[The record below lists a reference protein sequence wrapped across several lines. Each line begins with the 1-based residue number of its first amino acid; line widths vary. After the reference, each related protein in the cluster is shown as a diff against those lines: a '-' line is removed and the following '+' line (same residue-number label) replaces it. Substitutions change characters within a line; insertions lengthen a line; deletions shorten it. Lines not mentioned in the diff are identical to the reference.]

1 MRGLLRSDG
10 SGAILFQRLLVV
22 VWRGWR
28 HWGGKL
34 TLIVCMQT
42 HHQSTYGA
50 LTSEVA
56 VTDDEIEAMIIDER
70 DPLVD
75 EWAFSGQD
83 DDGALLEPG
92 QIILKYATYE
102 ECRAI
107 VELAFEVL
115 EAQKRDFVELERF
128 DRGTEGM
135 QAAYKVVVMRDL
147 LRQVMPFYIK
157 LQQDSGSFCVNRARS
172 ASGK

>member
-1 MRGLLRSDG
+1 M
-10 SGAILFQRLLVV
+10 
-22 VWRGWR
+22 
-28 HWGGKL
+28 
-34 TLIVCMQT
+34 
-42 HHQSTYGA
+42 
-50 LTSEVA
+50 
-56 VTDDEIEAMIIDER
+56 TDDEIEAMIIDER
-70 DPLVD
+70 DALVD

-83 DDGALLEPG
+83 DDATLLEPG

-135 QAAYKVVVMRDL
+135 QAAYKVVVLRDL
-147 LRQVMPFYIK
+147 LQQVMPFYMK
-157 LQQDSGSFCVNRARS
+157 LQRDPASFCVNRRRP
-172 ASGK
+172 ASDK